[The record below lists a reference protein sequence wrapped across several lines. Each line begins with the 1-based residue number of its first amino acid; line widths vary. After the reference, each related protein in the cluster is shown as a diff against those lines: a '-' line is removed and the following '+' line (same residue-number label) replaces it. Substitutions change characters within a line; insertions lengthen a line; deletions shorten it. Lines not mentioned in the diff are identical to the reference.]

1 MPGRNPYPLLVYQND
16 NDFKGIQQQVKKP
29 FKPINESSKAQG
41 DEPWNR
47 LYKKATLSSKRNQYH
62 YYDPKSPS
70 DKLDFAIKTIYD
82 QHCDIFQ
89 NSNEVVYQQET
100 YTDNHGRILKNRK
113 KETPPEIDPMYPP
126 LKVSTSK
133 KRGSPHKITGVIQG
147 HHTAAT
153 NGGYSR
159 KLDGGFYAM

>member
-1 MPGRNPYPLLVYQND
+1 MNI
-16 NDFKGIQQQVKKP
+16 DFGFLMTLFYSSKKIVENFNLQKKP

-100 YTDNHGRILKNRK
+100 YTDNHGFV
-113 KETPPEIDPMYPP
+113 EVY
-126 LKVSTSK
+126 
-133 KRGSPHKITGVIQG
+133 
-147 HHTAAT
+147 
-153 NGGYSR
+153 
-159 KLDGGFYAM
+159 